1 MANATP
7 QNVFNV
13 QLTRAQLELLDK
25 MLDQEIAA
33 LESGY
38 AHPNP
43 KLLKR
48 TCATIWEHLRP
59 SPEQRQKHFEAWV
72 RKLSGSRQAAG
83 AALSGAATC

>member
-13 QLTRAQLELLDK
+13 QLTRSQLELLDK
-25 MLDQEIAA
+25 MLDQEISA

-48 TCATIWEHLRP
+48 TFDSIYEHLKP
-59 SPEQRQKHFEAWV
+59 TPEQKQLRFENWV
-72 RKLSGSRQAAG
+72 KSCIDRRKAGDALLGSAP
-83 AALSGAATC
+83 C

>member
-13 QLTRAQLELLDK
+13 QLTRSQLELLDK
-25 MLDQEIAA
+25 MLDQEISA

-48 TCATIWEHLRP
+48 TCSTIWEHLRP
-59 SPEQRQKHFEAWV
+59 SPEEKQLRFETWV
-72 RKLSGSRQAAG
+72 KSCIDRRTAGDALLGSAQ
-83 AALSGAATC
+83 C

>member
-1 MANATP
+1 MANAIP

-25 MLDQEIAA
+25 MLNQEILA
-33 LESGY
+33 LESGF

-48 TCATIWEHLRP
+48 TCSTIWEHLRP
-59 SPEQRQKHFEAWV
+59 SPEQRQQQFEAWV
-72 RKLSGSRQAAG
+72 RKISGSPKAAG
-83 AALSGAATC
+83 VPLSGAAPC